1 MKRAY
6 IRCNSGHYYSGSPD
20 CPLDSWSSPQSHEFA
35 RAVEQLSQD
44 GQEVSIQ
51 RLKDLGLSD
60 EALRRVIVI
69 EFGSEKSVF
78 TCLVP
83 EGYVLDDG
91 RYVPITRGGWD
102 FK

>member
-6 IRCNSGHYYSGSPD
+6 IRCNSGHCFSGGPN
-20 CPLDSWSSPQSHEFA
+20 CPLDNWSSPQSLEFA
-35 RAVEQLSQD
+35 QAVEQLIQD

-83 EGYVLDDG
+83 EGYVLEDG
-91 RYVPITRGGWD
+91 RYVPITKAGWD
-102 FK
+102 FI